1 MTIQFFM
8 FLTATGFF
16 IMSIAWFLERKTNR
30 SGYIDAVWA
39 INVGL
44 LSLIAIFY
52 VGATFRSTIL
62 ALIIS
67 FWSFRLSSYLWK
79 RGSVKDD
86 PRYEALKTQW
96 GKNASLQLFI
106 FLQIQAFC
114 AIILSCSLL
123 LSAQKHTIDFLDIL
137 AAIIIIIALM
147 GEALA
152 DKQLNDFRNMGIR
165 NGVCNNGLW
174 KYSRHPNYF
183 FEFLFWC
190 GIALSAINLNEGS
203 PISILAFA
211 APIMMYLLL
220 RYASGIPPLE
230 AYMLQTRG
238 EVFAEYQQTTS
249 PFFPLPPKES
259 KR

>member
-1 MTIQFFM
+1 MTIQFFI
-8 FLTATGFF
+8 FLATTAFI
-16 IMSIAWFLERKTNR
+16 IMSIAWVLERKTSR
-30 SGYIDAVWA
+30 SGYIDAIWA
-39 INVGL
+39 INVGV
-44 LSLIAIFY
+44 LSLIAIFSACVSY
-52 VGATFRSTIL
+52 RTIIL
-62 ALIIS
+62 AIIIS
-67 FWSFRLSSYLWK
+67 FWSLRLSSYLWK
-79 RGSVKDD
+79 RGGAKDD

-114 AIILSCSLL
+114 ALILGYSFL
-123 LSAQKHTIDFLDIL
+123 LSALKPKVDILDITGL
-137 AAIIIIIALM
+137 IIVIIALM

-152 DKQLNDFRNMGIR
+152 DKQLDDFRSSGIK
-165 NGVCNNGLW
+165 NGVCDKGLW

-190 GIALSAINLNEGS
+190 GIATSAISLNEGNLVS
-203 PISILAFA
+203 FLAFA

-238 EVFAEYQQTTS
+238 KAFAEYQRTTS
-249 PFFPLPPKES
+249 PFFPLPQ
-259 KR
+259 KRV

>member
-123 LSAQKHTIDFLDIL
+123 LSAQKHTIDFLDI
-137 AAIIIIIALM
+137 
-147 GEALA
+147 
-152 DKQLNDFRNMGIR
+152 
-165 NGVCNNGLW
+165 
-174 KYSRHPNYF
+174 
-183 FEFLFWC
+183 
-190 GIALSAINLNEGS
+190 
-203 PISILAFA
+203 
-211 APIMMYLLL
+211 
-220 RYASGIPPLE
+220 
-230 AYMLQTRG
+230 
-238 EVFAEYQQTTS
+238 
-249 PFFPLPPKES
+249 
-259 KR
+259 